1 MILVAEEKIL
11 YDFQGDASSLISAA
25 HQAIDAMQSVDQA
38 QNQLASSNPFNGIA
52 NTLNNLHN
60 QLTTVRAAQQ
70 AFSGGL
76 NSAREASESLKGSLG
91 GAVNSLAIMAMR
103 MKDAYNAGYAFSG
116 SQNVI
121 KSAASGASAA
131 LHVFG
136 SSIQSQVQSKFS
148 TTQQAIQEFTSRM
161 KEVSSYATLF
171 TRGMN
176 PAARAL
182 SYASTMA
189 NEGREAFAQFISP
202 IIQARRSL
210 GEAGDAADSTGQK
223 ISNANKEIKNIQK
236 QTTSGTTGV
245 KNLTSGFNALTT
257 AAKSVGHVIKGT
269 FKGMSS
275 TISSLV
281 SNLGTLGGS
290 LSLGNV
296 LGDAIAKSNAYIESL
311 NLFKVSAGDMYAE
324 MQANIDVLE
333 HYGGLAPSTL
343 MTAAGTFK
351 LLATEMGVASDKAS
365 IMSNS
370 LTNVAVDLSSLFNK
384 DFQTVMEDLESG
396 MQGMT
401 RAVRKYGI
409 DISEASLAETAAAY
423 GIQKNVENMSQA
435 EKMQLRY
442 ATIIRQTSLAQTDF
456 ARTIQTPANMLK
468 ILKEQVL
475 EVGRAIGNVFQ
486 PVLQIILPVL
496 IKFTL
501 AIKTVISALAT
512 LVGYKA
518 PDMAAPD
525 AGAYKDAA
533 AGAGAIA
540 DNTAKAAKQQKKL
553 NNLIGGFDEINALQD
568 PNASSGSSGS
578 KGAGGGG
585 GSDLGIELPT
595 YDNLL
600 SLSDFMPKLR
610 EEADQVANSFMTWLA
625 PIQTA
630 FATVKSAWAPVST
643 AFSNF
648 TTTVLPAVASG
659 LQTIITGG
667 IFSFLL
673 ALGTALNTILPPLT
687 SLATSLLPVLAT
699 SFNTVAIVAG
709 TLVEVFATVLAGVMP
724 SMESLGTAFH
734 EDLLQP
740 LLIGILT
747 IAKIAGPSLIT
758 LFSTLNNT
766 MATVISTVGPP
777 LTQLFT
783 TLGTTLLPMICTLLS
798 NLIST
803 ILPPLATFL
812 AGIIEALNP
821 FITTVAPIINELL
834 GVVVTILGNLLNAL
848 LPPLLKIIRTSIDA
862 ITPLLKAVLPPLID
876 LISHLG
882 DFLTELIE
890 AIMPPLI
897 ELFEALIVPLS
908 DILSA
913 LLPPLIECV
922 DRLLAAIMPLLI
934 NVLPPLISIVTRL
947 IRPIMQIIEECL
959 VPLLNIIITIL
970 TPILEVVINII
981 EILLA
986 VLLPIIDVIV
996 SVIDF
1001 ALQPFITILKVIIDV
1016 VKLVVDIVVQV
1027 FNRIKDVIMGVIRNI
1042 ITIFQNVID
1051 VFNRFRDF
1059 IKNKL
1064 WGTVKTVFQKIG
1076 DFISDIFKGVIN
1088 GIISVV
1094 NLVIK
1099 AINWLIKGILSPFNA
1114 VIEGLNKVPG
1124 VDIPK
1129 IKLEIP
1135 KIPKMAMGGVVT
1147 SATILEAGEGRYDEA
1162 IIPLGESPQ
1171 MRDLVSK
1178 IADAVASRGGS
1189 ENQPDPVIQVFIGN
1203 EMLDEY
1209 VYRVQRK
1216 RELQT
1221 NGG

>member
-1 MILVAEEKIL
+1 MADEKIL
-11 YDFQGDASSLISAA
+11 YDFQGNASSLISAA
-25 HQAIDAMQSVDQA
+25 QQAIDAMKSVDQA

-76 NSAREASESLKGSLG
+76 NSARAASESLKGSLG
-91 GAVNSLAIMAMR
+91 GAVNNLAIMAMR

-116 SQNVI
+116 SQNAI
-121 KSAASGASAA
+121 KSAASGASTV
-131 LHVFG
+131 LNTLG
-136 SSIQSQVQSKFS
+136 SSIQSQIQNKFGTS
-148 TTQQAIQEFTSRM
+148 QQAIQGFASRM

-171 TRGMN
+171 TQGMN
-176 PAARAL
+176 PVARAL
-182 SYASTMA
+182 SYTSTMA
-189 NEGREAFAQFISP
+189 NEGRAAFAQYLSP

-210 GEAGDAADSTGQK
+210 GETGDAANSAGQK
-223 ISNANKEIKNIQK
+223 IGNTNKEIKNTQK
-236 QTTSGTTGV
+236 QTTSGTAGV
-245 KNLTSGFNALTT
+245 KKLTSGFNALAT
-257 AAKSVGHVIKGT
+257 AAKSVGNTIKGT

-275 TISSLV
+275 TISSLA
-281 SNLGTLGGS
+281 SNLGILGSS

-296 LGDAIAKSNAYIESL
+296 LGEAITKSNEYIESL
-311 NLFKVSAGDMYAE
+311 NLFKVAAGDMQAE

-351 LLATEMGVASDKAS
+351 LLATEMGVASSKAAT
-365 IMSNS
+365 MSNS
-370 LTNVAVDLSSLFNK
+370 LTNAAVDLSSLFNK

-409 DISEASLAETAAAY
+409 DISEAALAETAAAY
-423 GIQKNVENMSQA
+423 GIQKSVENMSQA

-486 PVLQIILPVL
+486 PVLQTILPVL

-518 PDMAAPD
+518 PDTAAPD

-533 AGAGAIA
+533 AGAGAVA
-540 DNTAKAAKQQKKL
+540 DNTAEAAKQQKKL
-553 NNLIGGFDEINALQD
+553 NNLMGRFDEINAMQD
-568 PNASSGSSGS
+568 PNASSGS
-578 KGAGGGG
+578 AGGGG
-585 GSDLGIELPT
+585 GGGADLGIELPT

-600 SLSDFMPKLR
+600 ALSDFMPKLR
-610 EEADQVANSFMTWLA
+610 EEADQIANSFMAWLA

-630 FATVKSAWAPVST
+630 FATVQSAWAPVST

-648 TTTVLPAVASG
+648 ATAVLPTVSSG

-667 IFSFLL
+667 IFSFLSS
-673 ALGTALNTILPPLT
+673 LGTALNTILPPLT
-687 SLATSLLPVLAT
+687 SLANTLLPVLAN
-699 SFNTVAIVAG
+699 SFNTVATVAG

-734 EDLLQP
+734 NDLLQP
-740 LLIGILT
+740 LVKGIST
-747 IAKIAGPSLIT
+747 IAKTAGPSLIT

-821 FITTVAPIINELL
+821 FITTIMPIINELL

-848 LPPLLKIIRTSIDA
+848 LPPLLEIIQIAIEA
-862 ITPLLKAVLPPLID
+862 ITPLLEAVLPPLID

-922 DRLLAAIMPLLI
+922 DRLLAAIMPLLT
-934 NVLPPLISIVTRL
+934 NVLPPLIKIVTSL
-947 IRPIMQIIEECL
+947 IKPIMQIIEECL
-959 VPLLNIIITIL
+959 VPLLDIIITIL

-996 SVIDF
+996 SIIDF

-1027 FNRIKDVIMGVIRNI
+1027 FNRIKDVVMGVIRNI

-1051 VFNRFRDF
+1051 VFKGFMDF
-1059 IKNKL
+1059 IKDKL
-1064 WGTVKTVFQKIG
+1064 WGTIKTVFQKIG
-1076 DFISDIFKGVIN
+1076 DFISSVFKGALN
-1088 GIISVV
+1088 AIISVV
-1094 NLVIK
+1094 NLVID
-1099 AINWLIKGILSPFNA
+1099 AINLLIKGILSPFNA

-1178 IADAVASRGGS
+1178 IADAVASRGGP
-1189 ENQPDPVIQVFIGN
+1189 ENQSDPIIQVFIGN

>member
-1 MILVAEEKIL
+1 MADEKIL
-11 YDFQGDASSLISAA
+11 YDFQGNASSLISAA
-25 HQAIDAMQSVDQA
+25 QQAIDAMRSVDQA

-70 AFSGGL
+70 AFSGGI
-76 NSAREASESLKGSLG
+76 NSARAASESLKGSLG
-91 GAVNSLAIMAMR
+91 GAVNNLAIMAMR

-116 SQNVI
+116 SQNAI
-121 KSAASGASAA
+121 KSAASGASTV
-131 LHVFG
+131 LNTLG
-136 SSIQSQVQSKFS
+136 SSIQSQIQNKFGTS
-148 TTQQAIQEFTSRM
+148 QQAIQGFASRM

-171 TRGMN
+171 TQGMN
-176 PAARAL
+176 PVARAL
-182 SYASTMA
+182 SYTSTMA
-189 NEGREAFAQFISP
+189 NEGRAAFAQYLTP
-202 IIQARRSL
+202 IIQARKSL
-210 GEAGDAADSTGQK
+210 GETGDAANSAGQK
-223 ISNANKEIKNIQK
+223 IGNTNKEIKNTQK
-236 QTTSGTTGV
+236 QTTAGTAGV
-245 KNLTSGFNALTT
+245 KKLTSGFNSLAN
-257 AAKSVGHVIKGT
+257 AAKSVGNTIKST

-275 TISSLV
+275 TISSLA
-281 SNLGTLGGS
+281 STLGILGSS

-296 LGDAIAKSNAYIESL
+296 LGEAITKSNEYIESL
-311 NLFKVSAGDMYAE
+311 NLFKVAAGDMQAE

-351 LLATEMGVASDKAS
+351 LLATEMGVASNKAAT
-365 IMSNS
+365 MSNS
-370 LTNVAVDLSSLFNK
+370 LTNAAVDLSSLFNK

-409 DISEASLAETAAAY
+409 DISEAALAETAAAY
-423 GIQKNVENMSQA
+423 GIQKSVENMSQA

-486 PVLQIILPVL
+486 PVLQTILPVL

-518 PDMAAPD
+518 PDTAAPD

-533 AGAGAIA
+533 AGAGAVA
-540 DNTAKAAKQQKKL
+540 DNTAEAAKQQKKL
-553 NNLIGGFDEINALQD
+553 NNLMGGFDEINAMQD
-568 PNASSGSSGS
+568 PNASSGSGSG
-578 KGAGGGG
+578 GVGGG
-585 GSDLGIELPT
+585 DLGIELPT

-600 SLSDFMPKLR
+600 ALSDFMPKLR
-610 EEADQVANSFMTWLA
+610 EEADQIANSFMTWLA

-630 FATVKSAWAPVST
+630 FATVQSAWAPVST

-648 TTTVLPAVASG
+648 ATAVLPTVSSG

-667 IFSFLL
+667 IFSFLSS
-673 ALGTALNTILPPLT
+673 LGTALNTILPPLT
-687 SLATSLLPVLAT
+687 SLANTLLPVLAN
-699 SFNTVAIVAG
+699 SFNTVATVAG

-734 EDLLQP
+734 NDLLQP
-740 LLIGILT
+740 LVEGIQT
-747 IAKIAGPSLIT
+747 IAKTAGPSLIT
-758 LFSTLNNT
+758 LFSTLNST

-821 FITTVAPIINELL
+821 FITTIMPIINELL
-834 GVVVTILGNLLNAL
+834 GVIVTILGNLLNAL
-848 LPPLLKIIRTSIDA
+848 LPPLLEIIQIAIEA
-862 ITPLLKAVLPPLID
+862 ITPLLEAVLPPLID

-922 DRLLAAIMPLLI
+922 DRLLAAIMPLLT
-934 NVLPPLISIVTRL
+934 NVLPPLINIVTSL
-947 IRPIMQIIEECL
+947 IKPIMQIIEECL
-959 VPLLNIIITIL
+959 VPLLDIIITIL

-996 SVIDF
+996 SIIDF

-1027 FNRIKDVIMGVIRNI
+1027 FNRIKDVVMSVIRQVI
-1042 ITIFQNVID
+1042 DIFQSVVD
-1051 VFNRFRDF
+1051 VFKSFINF
-1059 IKNKL
+1059 IKDKL
-1064 WGTVKTVFQKIG
+1064 WGTIKDVFQKIG
-1076 DFISDIFKGVIN
+1076 DFISNVFEGIIN
-1088 GIISVV
+1088 GIIWVV
-1094 NLVIK
+1094 NKVIDG
-1099 AINWLIKGILSPFNA
+1099 INLLIKGILSPFNA
-1114 VIEGLNKVPG
+1114 IIDGLNLIPG
-1124 VDIPK
+1124 VDIPNL
-1129 IKLEIP
+1129 KLEIP

-1147 SATILEAGEGRYDEA
+1147 SATVLEAGEGRYDEA

-1178 IADAVASRGGS
+1178 IADAVASRGGPES
-1189 ENQPDPVIQVFIGN
+1189 QSDSVIQVFIGN

-1209 VYRVQRK
+1209 VYSVQRK

>member
-1 MILVAEEKIL
+1 MADEKIL
-11 YDFQGDASSLISAA
+11 YDFQGNASSLISAA
-25 HQAIDAMQSVDQA
+25 QQAIDAMRSVDQA

-76 NSAREASESLKGSLG
+76 NSARAASESLKGSLG
-91 GAVNSLAIMAMR
+91 GTVNNLAIMAMR

-116 SQNVI
+116 SQNAI
-121 KSAASGASAA
+121 KSAASGASTV
-131 LHVFG
+131 LNTLG
-136 SSIQSQVQSKFS
+136 SSIQSQIQNKFGTS
-148 TTQQAIQEFTSRM
+148 QQAIQGFASRM

-171 TRGMN
+171 TQGMN
-176 PAARAL
+176 PVARAL
-182 SYASTMA
+182 SYTSTMA
-189 NEGREAFAQFISP
+189 NEGRAAFAQYLTP
-202 IIQARRSL
+202 IVQARKSL
-210 GEAGDAADSTGQK
+210 GETGDAANSAGQK
-223 ISNANKEIKNIQK
+223 IGNTNKEIKNTQK
-236 QTTSGTTGV
+236 QTTSGTAGV
-245 KNLTSGFNALTT
+245 KKLTSGFNSLAN
-257 AAKSVGHVIKGT
+257 AAKSVGNSIKST

-275 TISSLV
+275 TISSLA
-281 SNLGTLGGS
+281 STLGILGSS

-296 LGDAIAKSNAYIESL
+296 LGEAVTMSNEYIESL
-311 NLFKVSAGDMYAE
+311 NLFKVAAGDMQAE

-351 LLATEMGVASDKAS
+351 LLATEMGVASNKAAT
-365 IMSNS
+365 MSNS
-370 LTNVAVDLSSLFNK
+370 LTNAAVDLSSLFNK

-423 GIQKNVENMSQA
+423 GIQKSVENMSQA

-486 PVLQIILPVL
+486 PVLQTILPVL

-518 PDMAAPD
+518 PDTSAPD
-525 AGAYKDAA
+525 ADAYKDAA
-533 AGAGAIA
+533 AGAGAVA
-540 DNTAKAAKQQKKL
+540 DNTAEAAKQQKKL
-553 NNLIGGFDEINALQD
+553 NNLMGGFDEINAMQD
-568 PNASSGSSGS
+568 PNASSGSGS
-578 KGAGGGG
+578 SEAGVE
-585 GSDLGIELPT
+585 DLGIKLPT

-600 SLSDFMPKLR
+600 ALSDFMPKLR
-610 EEADQVANSFMTWLA
+610 EEADQIANSFMTWLA

-630 FATVKSAWAPVST
+630 FATVQSAWAPVST

-648 TTTVLPAVASG
+648 ATAVLPTVSSG

-667 IFSFLL
+667 IFSFLSS
-673 ALGTALNTILPPLT
+673 LGTSLNTILPPLT
-687 SLATSLLPVLAT
+687 SLANTLLPVLAN
-699 SFNTVAIVAG
+699 SFNTVATVAG

-724 SMESLGTAFH
+724 SMESLGTAFLN
-734 EDLLQP
+734 DLLQP
-740 LLIGILT
+740 LVEGIQT
-747 IAKIAGPSLIT
+747 IAETAGPSLIT
-758 LFSTLNNT
+758 LFSTLNST

-821 FITTVAPIINELL
+821 FITTIMPIINELL
-834 GVVVTILGNLLNAL
+834 GVIVTILGNLLNAL
-848 LPPLLKIIRTSIDA
+848 LPPLLEIIQIAIEA
-862 ITPLLKAVLPPLID
+862 ITPLLESVLPPLID

-922 DRLLAAIMPLLI
+922 DRLLAAIMPLLT
-934 NVLPPLISIVTRL
+934 NVLPPLIKVVTSL
-947 IRPIMQIIEECL
+947 IKPIMQIIEECL
-959 VPLLNIIITIL
+959 VPLLDIIITIL
-970 TPILEVVINII
+970 TPIIEVVINII

-986 VLLPIIDVIV
+986 ILLPIIDVII
-996 SVIDF
+996 SIIDF

-1027 FNRIKDVIMGVIRNI
+1027 FNRIKDVVMGVIRNI

-1051 VFNRFRDF
+1051 VFKSFMDF
-1059 IKNKL
+1059 IKDKL
-1064 WGTVKTVFQKIG
+1064 WGTIKTVFQKIG
-1076 DFISDIFKGVIN
+1076 DFISSVFKGVLN
-1088 GIISVV
+1088 AIISVV
-1094 NLVIK
+1094 NLVID
-1099 AINWLIKGILSPFNA
+1099 AINLLIKGLLSPFNA
-1114 VIEGLNKVPG
+1114 IIAGLNLIPG
-1124 VDIPK
+1124 VNIPK

-1178 IADAVASRGGS
+1178 IADAVASRGGP
-1189 ENQPDPVIQVFIGN
+1189 ENQSDPVIQVFIGN

>member
-1 MILVAEEKIL
+1 MADEKIL
-11 YDFQGDASSLISAA
+11 YDFQGNASSLISAA
-25 HQAIDAMQSVDQA
+25 QQAIDAMKSVDQA

-76 NSAREASESLKGSLG
+76 NSARAASESLKGSLG
-91 GAVNSLAIMAMR
+91 GAVNNLAIMAMR

-116 SQNVI
+116 SQNAI
-121 KSAASGASAA
+121 KSAASGASTV
-131 LHVFG
+131 LNTLG
-136 SSIQSQVQSKFS
+136 SSIQSQIQNKFGTS
-148 TTQQAIQEFTSRM
+148 QQAIQGFASRM

-171 TRGMN
+171 TQGMN
-176 PAARAL
+176 PVARAL
-182 SYASTMA
+182 SYTSTMA
-189 NEGREAFAQFISP
+189 NEGRAAFAQYLLP

-210 GEAGDAADSTGQK
+210 GETGDAANSAGQK
-223 ISNANKEIKNIQK
+223 IGNTNKEIKNTQK
-236 QTTSGTTGV
+236 QTTSGTAGV
-245 KNLTSGFNALTT
+245 KKLTSGFNALAT
-257 AAKSVGHVIKGT
+257 AAKSVGNTIKGT

-275 TISSLV
+275 TISSLA
-281 SNLGTLGGS
+281 SNLGILGSS

-296 LGDAIAKSNAYIESL
+296 LGEAITKSNEYIESL
-311 NLFKVSAGDMYAE
+311 NLFKVAAGDMQAE

-351 LLATEMGVASDKAS
+351 LLATEMGVASNKAAT
-365 IMSNS
+365 MSNS
-370 LTNVAVDLSSLFNK
+370 LTNAAVDLSSLFNK

-409 DISEASLAETAAAY
+409 DISEAALAETAAAY
-423 GIQKNVENMSQA
+423 GIQKSVENMSQA

-486 PVLQIILPVL
+486 PVLQTILPVL

-518 PDMAAPD
+518 PDTAAPD

-533 AGAGAIA
+533 AGAGAVA
-540 DNTAKAAKQQKKL
+540 DNTAEAAKQQKKL
-553 NNLIGGFDEINALQD
+553 NNLMGGFDEINAMQD
-568 PNASSGSSGS
+568 PNASSGS
-578 KGAGGGG
+578 AGGGG
-585 GSDLGIELPT
+585 GGGADLGIELPT

-600 SLSDFMPKLR
+600 ALSDFMPKLK
-610 EEADQVANSFMTWLA
+610 EEADQIANSFMAWLA

-630 FATVKSAWAPVST
+630 FATVQSAWAPVST

-648 TTTVLPAVASG
+648 ATAVLPTVSSG
-659 LQTIITGG
+659 FQTIITGG
-667 IFSFLL
+667 IFSFLSS
-673 ALGTALNTILPPLT
+673 LGTALNTILPPLT
-687 SLATSLLPVLAT
+687 SLANTLLPVLAN
-699 SFNTVAIVAG
+699 SFNTVATVAG

-734 EDLLQP
+734 NDLLQP
-740 LLIGILT
+740 LIKGIST
-747 IAKIAGPSLIT
+747 IAKTAGPSLIT

-821 FITTVAPIINELL
+821 FITTIMPIINELL

-848 LPPLLKIIRTSIDA
+848 LPPLLEIIQIAIEA
-862 ITPLLKAVLPPLID
+862 ITPLLEAVLPPLID

-922 DRLLAAIMPLLI
+922 DRLLAAIMPLLT
-934 NVLPPLISIVTRL
+934 NVLPPLIKIVTSL
-947 IRPIMQIIEECL
+947 IKPIMQIIEECL
-959 VPLLNIIITIL
+959 VPLLGIIITIL

-996 SVIDF
+996 SIIDF

-1027 FNRIKDVIMGVIRNI
+1027 FNRIKDVVMGVIRNI

-1051 VFNRFRDF
+1051 VFKGFMDF
-1059 IKNKL
+1059 IKDKL
-1064 WGTVKTVFQKIG
+1064 WGTIKTVFQKIG
-1076 DFISDIFKGVIN
+1076 DFISSVFKCALN
-1088 GIISVV
+1088 AIISVV
-1094 NLVIK
+1094 NLVID
-1099 AINWLIKGILSPFNA
+1099 AINLLIKGILSPFNA

-1178 IADAVASRGGS
+1178 IADAVASRGGP
-1189 ENQPDPVIQVFIGN
+1189 ENQSDPVIQVFIGN

>member
-1 MILVAEEKIL
+1 MADEKIL
-11 YDFQGDASSLISAA
+11 YDFQGNASSLISAA
-25 HQAIDAMQSVDQA
+25 QQAIDAMKSVDQA

-76 NSAREASESLKGSLG
+76 NSARAASESLKGSLG
-91 GAVNSLAIMAMR
+91 GAVNNLAIMAMR

-116 SQNVI
+116 SQNAI
-121 KSAASGASAA
+121 KSAASGASTV
-131 LHVFG
+131 LNTLG
-136 SSIQSQVQSKFS
+136 SSIQSQIQNKFGTS
-148 TTQQAIQEFTSRM
+148 QQAIQGFASRM
-161 KEVSSYATLF
+161 KEVSRYATLF
-171 TRGMN
+171 TQGMN
-176 PAARAL
+176 PVARAL
-182 SYASTMA
+182 SYTATMA
-189 NEGREAFAQFISP
+189 NEGRAAFAQFLSP

-210 GEAGDAADSTGQK
+210 GETGDAASSAGQK
-223 ISNANKEIKNIQK
+223 IGNTNKEIKNTQK
-236 QTTSGTTGV
+236 QTTSGTAGV
-245 KNLTSGFNALTT
+245 KNLTSGFNALAT
-257 AAKSVGHVIKGT
+257 AAKSVGNTIKGT

-275 TISSLV
+275 TISSLA
-281 SNLGTLGGS
+281 SNLGILGSS

-296 LGDAIAKSNAYIESL
+296 LGEAITKSNEYIESL
-311 NLFKVSAGDMYAE
+311 NLFKVAAGDMQAE
-324 MQANIDVLE
+324 MQANTDVLE

-351 LLATEMGVASDKAS
+351 LLATEMGVASNKAAT
-365 IMSNS
+365 MSNS
-370 LTNVAVDLSSLFNK
+370 LTNAAVDLSSLFNK

-409 DISEASLAETAAAY
+409 DISEAALAETAASY
-423 GIQKNVENMSQA
+423 GIQKSVENMSQA

-442 ATIIRQTSLAQTDF
+442 ATIIRQTTLAQTDF

-475 EVGRAIGNVFQ
+475 EVGRTIGNVFQ
-486 PVLQIILPVL
+486 PVLQTILPVL

-518 PDMAAPD
+518 PDTAAPD
-525 AGAYKDAA
+525 ADAYKDAA
-533 AGAGAIA
+533 AGAGAVA
-540 DNTAKAAKQQKKL
+540 DNTAEAAKQQKKL
-553 NNLIGGFDEINALQD
+553 NNLMGGFDEINAMQD
-568 PNASSGSSGS
+568 PNASSGSAG
-578 KGAGGGG
+578 GGGGG

-600 SLSDFMPKLR
+600 ALSDFMPKLR
-610 EEADQVANSFMTWLA
+610 EEADQIANSFMAWLA
-625 PIQTA
+625 PIQSA

-643 AFSNF
+643 TFSNF
-648 TTTVLPAVASG
+648 AKAVLPTVSSG

-667 IFSFLL
+667 IFSFLSS
-673 ALGTALNTILPPLT
+673 LGTALNTILPPLT
-687 SLATSLLPVLAT
+687 SLANTLLPVLAN
-699 SFNTVAIVAG
+699 SFNTVATVAG
-709 TLVEVFATVLAGVMP
+709 TLVEVFASVLAGVMP
-724 SMESLGTAFH
+724 SMESIGTAFH
-734 EDLLQP
+734 NDLLQP
-740 LLIGILT
+740 LVNGIGT
-747 IAKIAGPSLIT
+747 IAKTAGPSLIT

-821 FITTVAPIINELL
+821 FITTIMPIINELL

-848 LPPLLKIIRTSIDA
+848 LPPLLEIIQIAIKA

-882 DFLTELIE
+882 GFLTELIE

-922 DRLLAAIMPLLI
+922 DRLLAAIMPLLT
-934 NVLPPLISIVTRL
+934 NVLPPLINIVTSL
-947 IRPIMQIIEECL
+947 IKPIMQIIEECL
-959 VPLLNIIITIL
+959 VPLLDIIITIL

-996 SVIDF
+996 SIIDF
-1001 ALQPFITILKVIIDV
+1001 ALQPFITILKILIDI
-1016 VKLVVDIVVQV
+1016 VKLVVNIVVQV
-1027 FNRIKDVIMGVIRNI
+1027 FNRIKDVVMGVIRNI
-1042 ITIFQNVID
+1042 ITIFQNVIG
-1051 VFNRFRDF
+1051 VFKSFMDF

-1064 WGTVKTVFQKIG
+1064 WGTIKTVFQKIG
-1076 DFISDIFKGVIN
+1076 DFISSVFKGALN
-1088 GIISVV
+1088 AIISTV
-1094 NLVIK
+1094 NLVID
-1099 AINWLIKGILSPFNA
+1099 AINLLIKGILSPFNA
-1114 VIEGLNKVPG
+1114 VIGGLNKIPG
-1124 VDIPK
+1124 VNIPK

-1178 IADAVASRGGS
+1178 IADAVASRGGP
-1189 ENQPDPVIQVFIGN
+1189 ENQSDPVIQVFIGN

>member
-1 MILVAEEKIL
+1 MADEKIL
-11 YDFQGDASSLISAA
+11 YDFQGNASSLISAA
-25 HQAIDAMQSVDQA
+25 QQAIDAMKSVDQA

-76 NSAREASESLKGSLG
+76 NSARAASESLKGSLG
-91 GAVNSLAIMAMR
+91 GAVNNLAIMAMR

-116 SQNVI
+116 SQNAI
-121 KSAASGASAA
+121 KSAASGASAV
-131 LHVFG
+131 LNMLG
-136 SSIQSQVQSKFS
+136 SSIQSQIQNKFS
-148 TTQQAIQEFTSRM
+148 TSQQTIQGFASRM

-171 TRGMN
+171 TQGMN
-176 PAARAL
+176 PVARAL
-182 SYASTMA
+182 SYTSTMA
-189 NEGREAFAQFISP
+189 NEGRAAFAQYLSP
-202 IIQARRSL
+202 LSQARRSL
-210 GEAGDAADSTGQK
+210 GETGDAASSAGQK
-223 ISNANKEIKNIQK
+223 IGNTNKEIKNTQK
-236 QTTSGTTGV
+236 QTTSGTAGV
-245 KNLTSGFNALTT
+245 KNLTSGFNALAT
-257 AAKSVGHVIKGT
+257 AAKRVGNTIKGT

-275 TISSLV
+275 AISSLA
-281 SNLGTLGGS
+281 SNLGILGSS

-296 LGDAIAKSNAYIESL
+296 LGEAIAKSNEYIESL
-311 NLFKVSAGDMYAE
+311 NLFKVAAGDMQAE

-351 LLATEMGVASDKAS
+351 LLATEMGVASNKAAT
-365 IMSNS
+365 MSNS
-370 LTNVAVDLSSLFNK
+370 LTNAAVDLSSLFNK

-409 DISEASLAETAAAY
+409 DISEAALAETAAAY
-423 GIQKNVENMSQA
+423 GIQKSVENMSQA
-435 EKMQLRY
+435 EKVQLRY

-486 PVLQIILPVL
+486 PVLQTILPVL

-518 PDMAAPD
+518 PDTAAPD

-533 AGAGAIA
+533 AGAGAVA
-540 DNTAKAAKQQKKL
+540 DNTAEAAKQQKKL
-553 NNLIGGFDEINALQD
+553 NNLIGGFDEINAMQD
-568 PNASSGSSGS
+568 PNASSGS
-578 KGAGGGG
+578 AGGGG
-585 GSDLGIELPT
+585 GGGGTDLGIELPT

-600 SLSDFMPKLR
+600 ALSDFMPKLR
-610 EEADQVANSFMTWLA
+610 EEADQVANSFMAWLA

-630 FATVKSAWAPVST
+630 FATVQSAWAPVST

-648 TTTVLPAVASG
+648 ATAVLPTVSSG

-667 IFSFLL
+667 IFPFLSS
-673 ALGTALNTILPPLT
+673 LGTALSTILPPLT
-687 SLATSLLPVLAT
+687 NLANTLLPVLAN
-699 SFNTVAIVAG
+699 SFNTVATVAG

-734 EDLLQP
+734 NDLLQP
-740 LLIGILT
+740 LVKGIST
-747 IAKIAGPSLIT
+747 IAKTAGPYLIT

-821 FITTVAPIINELL
+821 FIETIMPIINELL
-834 GVVVTILGNLLNAL
+834 GVIITILGNLLNAL
-848 LPPLLKIIRTSIDA
+848 LPPLLKIIQIVIDA
-862 ITPLLKAVLPPLID
+862 ITPLLKTVLPPLID
-876 LISHLG
+876 LIRHLG
-882 DFLTELIE
+882 DFLTEHIE

-913 LLPPLIECV
+913 LLPPLIECT
-922 DRLLAAIMPLLI
+922 DRLLAAIMPLLT
-934 NVLPPLISIVTRL
+934 NVLPPLIKIVTSL
-947 IRPIMQIIEECL
+947 IKPIMQIIEECL
-959 VPLLNIIITIL
+959 VPILDIIITIL

-996 SVIDF
+996 SIIDF
-1001 ALQPFITILKVIIDV
+1001 ALQPFIAILKVIIDV

-1027 FNRIKDVIMGVIRNI
+1027 FNRIKDVVMGVIRNI

-1051 VFNRFRDF
+1051 VFKSFMDF

-1064 WGTVKTVFQKIG
+1064 WGTIKTVFQKIG
-1076 DFISDIFKGVIN
+1076 DFISSVFKGALN
-1088 GIISVV
+1088 AIISVV
-1094 NLVIK
+1094 NRVID
-1099 AINWLIKGILSPFNA
+1099 AINLLIKGILSPFNA

-1124 VDIPK
+1124 VNIPK

-1135 KIPKMAMGGVVT
+1135 EIPKMAMGGVVT
-1147 SATILEAGEGRYDEA
+1147 SATILEAGEGKYDEA

-1189 ENQPDPVIQVFIGN
+1189 ENQSDPVIQVFIGN

>member
-1 MILVAEEKIL
+1 MADEKIL

-25 HQAIDAMQSVDQA
+25 QQAIDAMKSVDQA

-52 NTLNNLHN
+52 NTLNKLHN

-76 NSAREASESLKGSLG
+76 NSARAAAESLKGSLG
-91 GAVNSLAIMAMR
+91 GAVNNLAIMAMR

-116 SQNVI
+116 SQNAI
-121 KSAASGASAA
+121 KSAVSGASAV
-131 LHVFG
+131 LNTFG
-136 SSIQSQVQSKFS
+136 SSIQNQIQNKFGTS
-148 TTQQAIQEFTSRM
+148 QQAIQGFASRM

-171 TRGMN
+171 TQGMN
-176 PAARAL
+176 PVARAL
-182 SYASTMA
+182 SYTSTIA
-189 NEGREAFAQFISP
+189 NEGREAFAQYLLP

-210 GEAGDAADSTGQK
+210 EEAGDAANSAGQK
-223 ISNANKEIKNIQK
+223 IGDTNKEIKNAQK
-236 QTTSGTTGV
+236 QTTSSTAGV
-245 KNLTSGFNALTT
+245 KKLTSGFNSLAT
-257 AAKSVGHVIKGT
+257 AAKRVGDTIKGT
-269 FKGMSS
+269 FKSMNS
-275 TISSLV
+275 TISSLA
-281 SNLGTLGGS
+281 SNLGILGSS
-290 LSLGNV
+290 LTLGNV
-296 LGDAIAKSNAYIESL
+296 LGEAITKSNEYIESL
-311 NLFKVSAGDMYAE
+311 NLFKVAAGDMHAE

-333 HYGGLAPSTL
+333 HFGGLAPSTL

-351 LLATEMGVASDKAS
+351 LLATEMGVASSKAAT
-365 IMSNS
+365 MSNS
-370 LTNVAVDLSSLFNK
+370 LTNAAVDLASLFNK

-409 DISEASLAETAAAY
+409 DISEAALAETAAAH
-423 GIQKNVENMSQA
+423 GIQKSVETMSQA
-435 EKMQLRY
+435 EKVQLRY

-475 EVGRAIGNVFQ
+475 EAGRAIGNVFQ
-486 PVLQIILPVL
+486 PVLQTILPVL

-518 PDMAAPD
+518 PDTAAPD

-533 AGAGAIA
+533 AGAGAVA
-540 DNTAKAAKQQKKL
+540 DKTAEAVKQQKKL
-553 NNLIGGFDEINALQD
+553 NNLIGGFDEINVLQD
-568 PNASSGSSGS
+568 PSASSSSV
-578 KGAGGGG
+578 GGGG
-585 GSDLGIELPT
+585 VGGADLGFELPT

-600 SLSDFMPKLR
+600 AISDFMPKLR
-610 EEADQVANSFMTWLA
+610 EEADQIANSFMAWLA
-625 PIQTA
+625 PIQSA
-630 FATVKSAWAPVST
+630 FATVQSAWAPVST

-648 TTTVLPAVASG
+648 ASAVLPTVSSG
-659 LQTIITGG
+659 LQTIISGG
-667 IFSFLL
+667 IFSFLSS
-673 ALGTALNTILPPLT
+673 LGTALNTILPPLT
-687 SLATSLLPVLAT
+687 SLANTLLPVLAN
-699 SFNTVAIVAG
+699 SFNTVATVAG

-734 EDLLQP
+734 NDLLQP
-740 LLIGILT
+740 LVEGIST
-747 IAKIAGPSLIT
+747 IAETAGPSLIT

-783 TLGTTLLPMICTLLS
+783 TLGTTLLPIICTLLG

-812 AGIIEALNP
+812 AGIIEVLNP
-821 FITTVAPIINELL
+821 FITTIMPIINELL

-848 LPPLLKIIRTSIDA
+848 LPPLLEIIQIAIDA
-862 ITPLLKAVLPPLID
+862 ISPLLETVLPPLID

-882 DFLTELIE
+882 DFLTDFIE
-890 AIMPPLI
+890 AIMPPLVD
-897 ELFEALIVPLS
+897 LFEALIVPLS
-908 DILSA
+908 DILRA
-913 LLPPLIECV
+913 LLPLLIECV

-934 NVLPPLISIVTRL
+934 NVLPPLIKVVTSL
-947 IRPIMQIIEECL
+947 IKPIMQIIKECL
-959 VPLLNIIITIL
+959 VPLLDIIITIL

-986 VLLPIIDVIV
+986 VLLPIIDVII

-1001 ALQPFITILKVIIDV
+1001 ALQPFITILKVIIDI

-1027 FNRIKDVIMGVIRNI
+1027 FNRIKDVIMGVIRGV
-1042 ITIFQNVID
+1042 ITIFQNVVD
-1051 VFNRFRDF
+1051 VFKGFISF
-1059 IKNKL
+1059 IKDKL
-1064 WGTVKTVFQKIG
+1064 WGTIKTVFQKIG
-1076 DFISDIFKGVIN
+1076 DFISDVFKGALN
-1088 GIISVV
+1088 AIISVV
-1094 NLVIK
+1094 NLVID
-1099 AINWLIKGILSPFNA
+1099 AINLLIKGILSPFNA
-1114 VIEGLNKVPG
+1114 VIKGLNKIPG
-1124 VDIPK
+1124 VNIPT

-1147 SATILEAGEGRYDEA
+1147 SATILEVGEGRYDEA

-1171 MRDLVSK
+1171 IRDLISK
-1178 IADAVASRGGS
+1178 IADAVATRGGA
-1189 ENQPDPVIQVFIGN
+1189 ENLFDPVIQVFIGN

-1209 VYRVQRK
+1209 VYRVQRR

>member
-1 MILVAEEKIL
+1 MAEEKIL

-91 GAVNSLAIMAMR
+91 GAVNNLAIMAMR

-131 LHVFG
+131 LNVLG
-136 SSIQSQVQSKFS
+136 SSIQSQVQSKFGTS
-148 TTQQAIQEFTSRM
+148 QQAIHDFTSRM

-171 TRGMN
+171 TQGMN
-176 PAARAL
+176 PVARAL

-189 NEGREAFAQFISP
+189 NEGREAFAQFLSP

-236 QTTSGTTGV
+236 QTTSGTAGV
-245 KNLTSGFNALTT
+245 KNLKSGFNALAT
-257 AAKSVGHVIKGT
+257 AAKSVGNAIKGT
-269 FKGMSS
+269 FKGMST

-281 SNLGTLGGS
+281 SNLGILGSS

-351 LLATEMGVASDKAS
+351 LLATEMGVASNKAA

-370 LTNVAVDLSSLFNK
+370 LTNVSVDLSSLFNK

-423 GIQKNVENMSQA
+423 GIQKYVENMSQA

-568 PNASSGSSGS
+568 PSASSGSSGS
-578 KGAGGGG
+578 KGAGGG

-659 LQTIITGG
+659 LQTIIISG
-667 IFSFLL
+667 IFSFLSS
-673 ALGTALNTILPPLT
+673 LGTALNTILPPLT

-709 TLVEVFATVLAGVMP
+709 TLVGVFATVLAGVMP

-758 LFSTLNNT
+758 LFSTLNST
-766 MATVISTVGPP
+766 VATVISTIGPP

-783 TLGTTLLPMICTLLS
+783 TLGTTLLPMVCTLLS
-798 NLIST
+798 DLIST

-812 AGIIEALNP
+812 KGIIEALNP

-848 LPPLLKIIRTSIDA
+848 LPPLLEIIQTSIDA
-862 ITPLLKAVLPPLID
+862 IKPLLKAVLPPLID

-882 DFLTELIE
+882 DFLTEFIE

-922 DRLLAAIMPLLI
+922 DRLLAAIMPLLA
-934 NVLPPLISIVTRL
+934 NVLPPLIKIVTRL
-947 IRPIMQIIEECL
+947 IKPIMQIIEECL

-970 TPILEVVINII
+970 TPILEIVINTI

-986 VLLPIIDVIV
+986 VLLPIIDEIV
-996 SVIDF
+996 SIIDF
-1001 ALQPFITILKVIIDV
+1001 ALQPFIVILKVLIDV
-1016 VKLVVDIVVQV
+1016 LKLIVSVSVKV
-1027 FNRIKDVIMGVIRNI
+1027 FSRIKDVIMGTLRSV

-1064 WGTVKTVFQKIG
+1064 WGTVKAVFQKIG

-1094 NLVIK
+1094 NQVIK

-1114 VIEGLNKVPG
+1114 VIKGLNKIPG
-1124 VDIPK
+1124 ANIPK
-1129 IKLEIP
+1129 ISLEIP

-1171 MRDLVSK
+1171 MRDFISK
-1178 IADAVASRGGS
+1178 IADAVSSRGGP

>member
-1 MILVAEEKIL
+1 MVAVEKIL
-11 YDFQGDASSLISAA
+11 YDFQGNASSLISAA
-25 HQAIDAMQSVDQA
+25 QQAIDAMKSVDQA

-76 NSAREASESLKGSLG
+76 NSARAASESLKGSLG
-91 GAVNSLAIMAMR
+91 GAVNNLAIMAMR

-116 SQNVI
+116 SQNAI
-121 KSAASGASAA
+121 KSAASGASTV
-131 LHVFG
+131 LNTLG
-136 SSIQSQVQSKFS
+136 SSIQSQIQNKFGTS
-148 TTQQAIQEFTSRM
+148 QQAIQGFASRM

-171 TRGMN
+171 TQGMN
-176 PAARAL
+176 PVARAL
-182 SYASTMA
+182 SYTSTMA
-189 NEGREAFAQFISP
+189 NEGRAAFAQYLSP

-210 GEAGDAADSTGQK
+210 GETGDAANSAGQK
-223 ISNANKEIKNIQK
+223 IGNTNKEIKNTQK
-236 QTTSGTTGV
+236 QTTSGTAGV
-245 KNLTSGFNALTT
+245 KKLTSGFNALAT
-257 AAKSVGHVIKGT
+257 AAKSVGNTIKGT

-275 TISSLV
+275 TISSLA
-281 SNLGTLGGS
+281 SNLGILGSS

-296 LGDAIAKSNAYIESL
+296 LGEAITKSNEYIESL
-311 NLFKVSAGDMYAE
+311 NLFKVAAGDMQAE

-351 LLATEMGVASDKAS
+351 LLATEMGVASSKAAT
-365 IMSNS
+365 MSNS
-370 LTNVAVDLSSLFNK
+370 LTNAAVDLSSLFNK

-409 DISEASLAETAAAY
+409 DISEAALAETAAAY
-423 GIQKNVENMSQA
+423 GIQKSVENMSQA

-468 ILKEQVL
+468 ILKEQVM

-486 PVLQIILPVL
+486 PVLQTILPVL

-518 PDMAAPD
+518 PDTAAPD

-533 AGAGAIA
+533 AGAGAVA
-540 DNTAKAAKQQKKL
+540 DNTAEAAKQQKKL
-553 NNLIGGFDEINALQD
+553 NNLMGGFDEINAMQD
-568 PNASSGSSGS
+568 PNASSGS
-578 KGAGGGG
+578 AGGGG
-585 GSDLGIELPT
+585 GGGADLGIELPT

-600 SLSDFMPKLR
+600 ALSDFMPKLR
-610 EEADQVANSFMTWLA
+610 EEADQIANSFMAWLA

-630 FATVKSAWAPVST
+630 FATVQSAWAPVNT

-648 TTTVLPAVASG
+648 ATAVLPTVSSG

-667 IFSFLL
+667 IFSFLSS
-673 ALGTALNTILPPLT
+673 LGTALNTILPPLT
-687 SLATSLLPVLAT
+687 SLANTLLPVLAN
-699 SFNTVAIVAG
+699 SFNTVATVAG

-734 EDLLQP
+734 NDLLQP
-740 LLIGILT
+740 LVKGIST
-747 IAKIAGPSLIT
+747 IAKTAGPSLIT

-821 FITTVAPIINELL
+821 FITTIMPIINELL

-848 LPPLLKIIRTSIDA
+848 LPPLLEIIQIAIEA
-862 ITPLLKAVLPPLID
+862 ITPLLESVLPPLID

-922 DRLLAAIMPLLI
+922 DRLLAAIMPLLT
-934 NVLPPLISIVTRL
+934 NVLPPLIKIVTSL
-947 IRPIMQIIEECL
+947 IKPIMQIIEECL
-959 VPLLNIIITIL
+959 VPLLDIIITIL

-996 SVIDF
+996 SIIDF

-1027 FNRIKDVIMGVIRNI
+1027 FNRIKDVVMGVIRNI

-1051 VFNRFRDF
+1051 VFKSFMDF
-1059 IKNKL
+1059 IKDKL
-1064 WGTVKTVFQKIG
+1064 WGTIKTVFQKIG
-1076 DFISDIFKGVIN
+1076 DFISSVFKGALN
-1088 GIISVV
+1088 AIISVV
-1094 NLVIK
+1094 NLVID
-1099 AINWLIKGILSPFNA
+1099 AINLLIKGILSPFNA

-1178 IADAVASRGGS
+1178 IADAVASRGGP
-1189 ENQPDPVIQVFIGN
+1189 ENQSDPVIQVFIGN

>member
-1 MILVAEEKIL
+1 MVADEKIL
-11 YDFQGDASSLISAA
+11 YDFQGNASSLISAA
-25 HQAIDAMQSVDQA
+25 QQAIDAMKSVDQA

-76 NSAREASESLKGSLG
+76 NSARAASESLKGSLG
-91 GAVNSLAIMAMR
+91 GAVNNLAIMAMR

-116 SQNVI
+116 SQNAI
-121 KSAASGASAA
+121 KSAASGASTV
-131 LHVFG
+131 LNTLG
-136 SSIQSQVQSKFS
+136 SSIQSQIQNKFGTS
-148 TTQQAIQEFTSRM
+148 QQAIQGFASRM

-171 TRGMN
+171 TQGMN
-176 PAARAL
+176 PVARAL
-182 SYASTMA
+182 SYTSTMA
-189 NEGREAFAQFISP
+189 NEGRAAFAQYLLP

-210 GEAGDAADSTGQK
+210 GETGDAANSAGQK
-223 ISNANKEIKNIQK
+223 IGNTNKEIKNTQK
-236 QTTSGTTGV
+236 QTTSGTAGV
-245 KNLTSGFNALTT
+245 KKLTSGFNALAT
-257 AAKSVGHVIKGT
+257 AAKSVGNTIKGT

-275 TISSLV
+275 TISSLA
-281 SNLGTLGGS
+281 SNLGILGSS

-296 LGDAIAKSNAYIESL
+296 LGEAITKSNEYIESL
-311 NLFKVSAGDMYAE
+311 NLFKVAAGDMQAE

-351 LLATEMGVASDKAS
+351 LLATEMGVASNKAAT
-365 IMSNS
+365 MSNS
-370 LTNVAVDLSSLFNK
+370 LTNAAVDLSSLFNK

-409 DISEASLAETAAAY
+409 DISEAALAETAAAY
-423 GIQKNVENMSQA
+423 GIQKSVENMSQA

-486 PVLQIILPVL
+486 PVLQTILPVL

-518 PDMAAPD
+518 PDTAAPD

-533 AGAGAIA
+533 AGAGAVA
-540 DNTAKAAKQQKKL
+540 DNTAEAAKQQKKL
-553 NNLIGGFDEINALQD
+553 NNLMGGFDEINAMQD
-568 PNASSGSSGS
+568 PNASSGS
-578 KGAGGGG
+578 AGGGG
-585 GSDLGIELPT
+585 GGGADLGIELPT

-600 SLSDFMPKLR
+600 ALSDFMPKLK
-610 EEADQVANSFMTWLA
+610 EEADQIANSFMAWLA

-630 FATVKSAWAPVST
+630 FATVQSAWAPVST

-648 TTTVLPAVASG
+648 ATAVLPTVSSG
-659 LQTIITGG
+659 FQTIITGG
-667 IFSFLL
+667 IFSFLSS
-673 ALGTALNTILPPLT
+673 LGTALNTILPPLT
-687 SLATSLLPVLAT
+687 SLANTLLPVLAN
-699 SFNTVAIVAG
+699 SFNTVATVAG

-734 EDLLQP
+734 NDLLQP
-740 LLIGILT
+740 LIKGIST
-747 IAKIAGPSLIT
+747 IAKTAGPSLIT

-821 FITTVAPIINELL
+821 FITTIMPIINELL

-848 LPPLLKIIRTSIDA
+848 LPPLLEIIQIAIEA
-862 ITPLLKAVLPPLID
+862 ITPLLEAVLPPLID

-922 DRLLAAIMPLLI
+922 DRLLAAIMPLLT
-934 NVLPPLISIVTRL
+934 NVLPPLIKIVTSL
-947 IRPIMQIIEECL
+947 IKPIMQIIEECL
-959 VPLLNIIITIL
+959 VPLLGIIITIL

-996 SVIDF
+996 SIIDF

-1027 FNRIKDVIMGVIRNI
+1027 FNRIKDVVMGVIRNI

-1051 VFNRFRDF
+1051 VFKGFMDF
-1059 IKNKL
+1059 IKDKL
-1064 WGTVKTVFQKIG
+1064 WGTIKTVFQKIG
-1076 DFISDIFKGVIN
+1076 DFISSVFKGALN
-1088 GIISVV
+1088 AIISVV
-1094 NLVIK
+1094 NIVID
-1099 AINWLIKGILSPFNA
+1099 AINLLIKGILSPFNA

-1178 IADAVASRGGS
+1178 IADAVASRGGP
-1189 ENQPDPVIQVFIGN
+1189 ENQSDPVIQVFIGN